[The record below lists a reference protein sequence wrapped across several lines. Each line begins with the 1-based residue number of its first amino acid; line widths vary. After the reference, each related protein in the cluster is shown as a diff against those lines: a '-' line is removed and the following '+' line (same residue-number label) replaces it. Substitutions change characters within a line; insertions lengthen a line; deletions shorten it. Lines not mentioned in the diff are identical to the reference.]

1 MGDHTRLHCC
11 VDRIRQIASLDAR
24 YGHRPAPERVSE
36 LIGRDCIQADDAAQP
51 SVCAQPYLHRHLPPP
66 STFSTLMIDEVPNGG
81 APASELVPRER
92 GVERDREQ
100 PLEGWWR
107 EWRDQCAV
115 RLYPCRLD
123 IVDRQARDGDIRAS
137 PAYRAQWSLCAPLG
151 QARSIR

>member
-81 APASELVPRER
+81 APASELVPESVVSNVTANSRR
-92 GVERDREQ
+92 GLV
-100 PLEGWWR
+100 
-107 EWRDQCAV
+107 
-115 RLYPCRLD
+115 
-123 IVDRQARDGDIRAS
+123 ARMARPMRRAALPVQVGHCGS
-137 PAYRAQWSLCAPLG
+137 AGS
-151 QARSIR
+151 